1 MPVAPKRLVVLAT
14 VMGLHLASVAPA
26 AQALSDLRG
35 EPVTKIGTPLLS
47 PSPAGARLAEQR
59 PDGRGLK
66 LGGPALSPRL
76 DLGPAPTAV
85 RAADIGAAPGPPRS
99 LPAGVSR
106 ARGPPPRV

>member
-66 LGGPALSPRL
+66 LCGPGEWLLEKHA
-76 DLGPAPTAV
+76 AKV
-85 RAADIGAAPGPPRS
+85 RRSWRKLHIGVDADTGQIIAAD
-99 LPAGVSR
+99 
-106 ARGPPPRV
+106 